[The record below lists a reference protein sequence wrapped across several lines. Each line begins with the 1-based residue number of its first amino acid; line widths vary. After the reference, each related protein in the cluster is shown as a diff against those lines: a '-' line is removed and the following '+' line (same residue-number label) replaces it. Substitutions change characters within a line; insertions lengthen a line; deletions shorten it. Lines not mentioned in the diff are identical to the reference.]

1 MNKQSLVLI
10 VDDNP
15 QNLKVLGNTLR
26 ENQVSP
32 ILVKNGADALRLL
45 KRKKPDLILLDI
57 MMPEM
62 DGFEVCKH
70 LKQNAATKDIP
81 IIFLTAQAERESII
95 KGLEMGGVDYVSKPF
110 NTRELM
116 ARINTHLELKAAR
129 DTISLQKEAL
139 KQANAAKD
147 KFFSIISHDL
157 GNLFNVLI
165 GFGSVLLKKKDR
177 LTSEQTKEFLEMMLE
192 SSKKG
197 HNLLTNLLAWSKSQ
211 SNGIIYNPTL
221 LNLRQ
226 IVNENLEFISNY
238 ASSKNI
244 TISASVSKDITVF
257 ADKNM
262 FNTVIRNLLSNA
274 IKFTPD
280 NGRIEISSDL
290 KENEVEILISDTGI
304 GMSPEDIDKLFR
316 IDINPSSIGTA
327 KEKGSGLGLIL
338 CKEFIEKNGGSIRV
352 ESEVGKGSQFYLR
365 LPLRE

>member
-177 LTSEQTKEFLEMMLE
+177 LTSEQTK
-192 SSKKG
+192 
-197 HNLLTNLLAWSKSQ
+197 
-211 SNGIIYNPTL
+211 
-221 LNLRQ
+221 
-226 IVNENLEFISNY
+226 
-238 ASSKNI
+238 
-244 TISASVSKDITVF
+244 
-257 ADKNM
+257 
-262 FNTVIRNLLSNA
+262 
-274 IKFTPD
+274 
-280 NGRIEISSDL
+280 
-290 KENEVEILISDTGI
+290 
-304 GMSPEDIDKLFR
+304 
-316 IDINPSSIGTA
+316 
-327 KEKGSGLGLIL
+327 
-338 CKEFIEKNGGSIRV
+338 
-352 ESEVGKGSQFYLR
+352 
-365 LPLRE
+365 